1 MVKIIASGLLIAVG
15 WFCGGMYAEHKRKSY
30 LELCGVINLVE
41 NMKNSISYSRTE
53 LYDIFSSFSDKAL
66 EDCGFTE
73 ILKSSSNIPANESWQ
88 AAVGCLSLGEG
99 IKGVLSS
106 LGSSLGLLDC
116 DTQIEKLENC
126 LDFLTK
132 ERDSL
137 KESLYKKLKS
147 YRYLGALAGSLAA
160 IVLY

>member
-106 LGSSLGLLDC
+106 LRFVFGTFGLP
-116 DTQIEKLENC
+116 QIKKLENC